1 MCVGYIRV
9 LRLME
14 CDWVPR
20 SNELVLHLKQNL
32 LLIEEPLLCC
42 VMLGVM
48 VKGKRQEDEMP
59 KSMLETSIKFCQELR

>member
-1 MCVGYIRV
+1 M
-9 LRLME
+9 
-14 CDWVPR
+14 PR

-48 VKGKRQEDEMP
+48 AKGKRQEDEVP

>member
-1 MCVGYIRV
+1 MCVGYIRD

-14 CDWVPR
+14 CNWVPK
-20 SNELVLHLKQNL
+20 SNQLVLHLKQNL

-48 VKGKRQEDEMP
+48 AKGKRQEDGVP
-59 KSMLETSIKFCQELR
+59 KSMLENGIKFCQELR